1 MTAMDGGDPGY
12 EATVG
17 ACLQANG
24 LPGSKIR
31 LQASSHSGFVALSEL
46 VFPAPADMALQKFTS
61 QSLRLS

>member
-17 ACLQANG
+17 ACLQATLG
-24 LPGSKIR
+24 ARKPIR

-61 QSLRLS
+61 QSVRLS